1 LNVWNDSLIGPTG
14 SGEFN
19 LWKGYTMA
27 STKQEQA
34 PGLSA
39 YAIIRAF
46 EANLDAS
53 LALSVAYE
61 AAWHD
66 ADNNRSLR
74 TVAQEVTAA
83 GYPINKDTL
92 SRYALAFNLTG
103 YGMGHFT
110 DAVNVVWPGEVK
122 TAHGIIGRAIE
133 AAKTAEV
140 KKILATFEAAASA
153 ALHDIPRDVVIN
165 DEEALAKAFVTCLRA
180 LKACKKTKAPKVED
194 GPEDGPTVEDGPED
208 APEAPEDV
216 HPLDRGHALAQG
228 LAGLA
233 QGMMLELQSGAAE
246 LSPED
251 RTGLM
256 ASLADLSKEIKAA

>member
-1 LNVWNDSLIGPTG
+1 MTN
-14 SGEFN
+14 
-19 LWKGYTMA
+19 
-27 STKQEQA
+27 TKAPQA
-34 PGLSA
+34 PGTSGP
-39 YAIIRAF
+39 AIIRAF

-53 LALSVAYE
+53 LALSLAYT
-61 AAWHD
+61 AAWED
-66 ADNNRSLR
+66 VQGDRSLR

-92 SRYALAFNLTG
+92 SRYALAFTLTG
-103 YGMGHFT
+103 YGMEHFHA
-110 DAVNVVWPGEVK
+110 AVNVVWPGEVK

-140 KKILATFEAAASA
+140 KKILTTFEAAASA
-153 ALHDIPRDVVIN
+153 AFYDYANNEVI
-165 DEEALAKAFVTCLRA
+165 DDQEALAKALVTCLRA
-180 LKACKKTKAPKVED
+180 LKACKKAKAAPKVED
-194 GPEDGPTVEDGPED
+194 GPEDGPTDSDGPEDGPED
-208 APEAPEDV
+208 VPEEV

-233 QGMMLELQSGAAE
+233 QALMSELRDGTAE

-256 ASLADLSKEIKAA
+256 ASLAALSKDVKAA

>member
-1 LNVWNDSLIGPTG
+1 
-14 SGEFN
+14 
-19 LWKGYTMA
+19 MA

-46 EANLDAS
+46 EANHDAS

-74 TVAQEVTAA
+74 TVAQEVTEA

-103 YGMGHFT
+103 YGMEHFN
-110 DAVNVVWPGEVK
+110 AAANVVWPGEVK

-140 KKILATFEAAASA
+140 KKILTTFEAAATAS
-153 ALHDIPRDVVIN
+153 LHDSVNDVIID
-165 DEEALAKAFVTCLRA
+165 DEEALAKAFVACLRA
-180 LKACKKTKAPKVED
+180 LKACKKAKAPKVED
-194 GPEDGPTVEDGPED
+194 GPEDGPEDVPEAPED
-208 APEAPEDV
+208 APEDM
-216 HPLDRGHALAQG
+216 HPLERGDRLAQALAG
-228 LAGLA
+228 PANALLT
-233 QGMMLELQSGAAE
+233 ELQSGAAE
-246 LSPED
+246 LSEAT
-251 RTGLM
+251 RVTLM
-256 ASLADLSKEIKAA
+256 SCLSILSKEIKAA